1 MESHCHEG
9 MMYPF
14 VKTEKDG
21 FLKCMVSFLVAIDG
35 YAIPCLFFAWYRH
48 LGVTLPSQGR
58 AGASLIGARSASTRK
73 AQRAL
78 DLALTGGVG

>member
-1 MESHCHEG
+1 

-14 VKTEKDG
+14 VKTEKGG
-21 FLKCMVSFLVAIDG
+21 FLKCMVSFLVAIGG

-58 AGASLIGARSASTRK
+58 AGASLIGARSASTSK

-78 DLALTGGVG
+78 GLALTGGVG

>member
-1 MESHCHEG
+1 

-14 VKTEKDG
+14 VKTEKGG
-21 FLKCMVSFLVAIDG
+21 FLKCMVSFLVAIGG

-58 AGASLIGARSASTRK
+58 AGASQSRCAQRLHHL

>member
-1 MESHCHEG
+1 

-14 VKTEKDG
+14 VKTEKEG
-21 FLKCMVSFLVAIDG
+21 FLKCMVSFLVAIGG
-35 YAIPCLFFAWYRH
+35 YAIPCLFFACYRH

-58 AGASLIGARSASTRK
+58 AGACLRRCAQRLHQS